1 MPYALDGNPS
11 QSEISDAINYLLS
24 NFSTGVTSDPNTGQV
39 TGPTGNIIS
48 YLYKYIAI
56 KYADSFDGSVNFS
69 NSPTNRQYFGIRNSD
84 NSVESSN
91 YADYIWYKVTG
102 GFGTTK
108 FLYYLTTGGRQIQI
122 AVATAIPN
130 AGWILES
137 GSSIDLDITS
147 ATSSVANFVVIRVP
161 NNSAAPTDSE
171 CVSAIGRTPIS
182 GDICTVNYNS
192 GIYSIVYKYTTG
204 WAIFQKYITGDLI
217 VANSIVGNN
226 IAANTITGNNIAANT
241 VTATNI
247 NSNNLTIKD
256 AYGNVLFGAGT
267 NLNYANIV
275 PSSGWIN
282 SNVTLNESTGTIS
295 LGGAGGGSVNAVTS
309 NNKIS
314 TANIST
320 YMASAAIGT
329 AYIGDAQITN
339 AKIGTAEVGTLTIAG
354 NAVTIPAATA
364 STSSSNFLTHTYTSA
379 GSPVIVN
386 FGIIFYP
393 GTYRVGGANPVYYT
407 YPVTITLTRNGTSLF
422 SFVFNNGTVVPVD
435 EFGNPVVPPQVFTI
449 PYLDTPSS
457 GSVSYVLTASGSG
470 SYSSLY
476 CGYKVINTLEVKR

>member
-108 FLYYLTTGGRQIQI
+108 FFYYLTTGGRQIQI
-122 AVATAIPN
+122 AVATSIPN

-147 ATSSVANFVVIRVP
+147 ATASVANFVVIRVP

-204 WAIFQKYITGDLI
+204 WAVFQKYITGDLI
-217 VANSIVGNN
+217 VANSIV
-226 IAANTITGNNIAANT
+226 GNNIAANT

-275 PSSGWIN
+275 ASSGWLN
-282 SNVTLNESTGTIS
+282 SNVTLNESTGVIS
-295 LGGAGGGSVNAVTS
+295 LGGAGSGSVTAVTT
-309 NNKIS
+309 NNQIS
-314 TANIST
+314 SANIST
-320 YMASAAIGT
+320 YIAGAAIGT
-329 AYIGDAQITN
+329 AYIGNAAITNALIANAAITN

-354 NAVTIPAATA
+354 NAVTIPAAT
-364 STSSSNFLTHTYTSA
+364 SSSSSSNSLTHTYTSV

-386 FGIIFYP
+386 FGLVYFP
-393 GTYRVGGANPVYYT
+393 GTYTTGGGGSATYT
-407 YPVTITLTRNGTSLF
+407 YSVTITLTRNGTTLF
-422 SFVFNNGTVVPVD
+422 SYTFAGGNQVPVD
-435 EFGNPVVPPQVFTI
+435 IFGVPIVPPQSFSI

-470 SYSSLY
+470 VTSSLS